1 MNIKDIMNPQA
12 RLVSPETSIHQAAES
27 MREQGIGFLLVGEND
42 RLKGTLTDRD
52 IVIRVVAEGRD
63 IRNTRVSDILTDKVL
78 YCREDQDASEV
89 ARNMSEQQVRRMPV
103 VSDNKRLVGVISIGD
118 LAQHLSAET
127 AGRVLQGVTAR

>member
-27 MREQGIGFLLVGEND
+27 MREQGIGFLLVGEKD